1 MERGFENEPY
11 HHCLIYMDLIH
22 VYAGCKVYTTKT
34 SCYVEN
40 SLLQGGSIAATG
52 LAIDPLAHAGLS
64 PTVMLIIWWDRRQEC
79 QLASLR

>member
-11 HHCLIYMDLIH
+11 HHCLLYMDLIH
-22 VYAGCKVYTTKT
+22 VYDVKCIPQKRAAGWTTVY
-34 SCYVEN
+34 SR
-40 SLLQGGSIAATG
+40 GGSTAATG

-79 QLASLR
+79 QLASLG